1 MKIIEYWLGGHL
13 SGVLYSPVQQNCG
26 WLNAK
31 HALLQAIT
39 VPSGP
44 LTAKLGSQTAFTLAA
59 QLVELQPGE
68 PPCGVTEIG
77 MLKPSTRLI

>member
-1 MKIIEYWLGGHL
+1 MKVIEYWVGGHV
-13 SGVLYSPVQQNCG
+13 SGVLFGGVQQYCG

-39 VPSGP
+39 VPSAP

-59 QLVELQPGE
+59 QLVDGQPE
-68 PPCGVTEIG
+68 PPCGVIESG
-77 MLKPSTRLI
+77 RLKPSTRLIS